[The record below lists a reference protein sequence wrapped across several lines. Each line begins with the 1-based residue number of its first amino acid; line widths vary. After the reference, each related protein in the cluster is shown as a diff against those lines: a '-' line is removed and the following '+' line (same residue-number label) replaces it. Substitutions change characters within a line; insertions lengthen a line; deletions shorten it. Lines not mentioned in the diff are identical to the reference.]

1 LKRQVIVMS
10 AALRLPWRSVLVA
23 VEARQAARAS
33 SFATPRFVRPKA
45 AQ

>member
-10 AALRLPWRSVLVA
+10 ASLRLRCRSVLVA
-23 VEARQAARAS
+23 VEARQAARAT
-33 SFATPRFVRPKA
+33 SFATPLFVRPKA

>member
-23 VEARQAARAS
+23 VEARRLRE
-33 SFATPRFVRPKA
+33 P
-45 AQ
+45 